1 MRLEMW
7 NGKLENVIDKFCAWE
22 FIKVFAKNKQEITF
36 YNTSLL

>member
-22 FIKVFAKNKQEITF
+22 FIKVFEKK
-36 YNTSLL
+36 